1 MPSLDARGVATL
13 LREYAQR
20 SALRGDNPYRS
31 KAYSRAADSLATL
44 TVPLERLIAEERL
57 TEIPGVGEAI
67 ADIIT
72 KLHRTGTHPS
82 LEKLRKEIP
91 AGVLELLTVPGLRPD
106 KVLRLYK
113 DLGIASLAE
122 LEAAAKD
129 DRIKKAK
136 GLGGALQTKILQNL
150 AIAKSGEGRL
160 HLHRA
165 AALLA
170 HAKDSLRK
178 ARPELKRVTIAGD
191 FRRGCELVGDLTI
204 VAEAAKL
211 DKRSKA
217 SATDGLQIRL
227 SDRKH
232 FGAALLFATGSAAH
246 VEQLQALATENGMRL
261 ESDGLHKGRTLI
273 AGDEAEIYSALGL
286 PFIDPE
292 LREGRG
298 EVELAL
304 KGKLPK
310 LVTDKDLRGILH
322 CHTDASD
329 GTESLETMAKAT
341 RRRGFE
347 YFGVADHSKS
357 AHYAGGLSEEEIR
370 QQHRD
375 ADRLNKRFGKDFRI
389 LKGIESDIL
398 ADGSLDYADDVL
410 QRFDFVVASIHGRF
424 KLDRK
429 AQTQRL
435 LRAISDPH
443 TTIIGH
449 MTGRQLQRR
458 PGYEIDV
465 EKVLRACAKHDVVV
479 EINAHPWRLD
489 LDWRWHQV
497 ALEFGCLMSIN
508 PDAHSIPELD
518 HMRWGVAMAR
528 KGGVPADRV
537 TRCLFWKSRAISAR
551 SGARSPGRPDAA
563 DAVAVDLGRRFS
575 KPPRDWIVLLEGQGR
590 RTRRAICQAPLSGPP
605 AAAGLMPQALT
616 WHWRFPMP
624 RAMAAAAASQG
635 PR

>member
-1 MPSLDARGVATL
+1 MPSLDARGVASL

-20 SALRGDNPYRS
+20 TALRGGNPYRA
-31 KAYSRAADSLATL
+31 KAYSRAADSLAAL
-44 TVPLERLIAEERL
+44 AVPLDLLTAEDRL
-57 TEIPGVGEAI
+57 TEIPGVGDAI
-67 ADIIT
+67 ADIIA
-72 KLHRTGTHPS
+72 KIYKTGSHPS

-91 AGVLELLTVPGLRPD
+91 AGVLEMLAVPGLRPE

-113 DLGIASLAE
+113 DLGIGSLSE

-136 GLGGALQTKILQNL
+136 GLGAALQTKILQNL
-150 AIAKSGEGRL
+150 ALAKSGEGRL

-170 HAKDSLRK
+170 HAKDSIRK
-178 ARPELKRVTIAGD
+178 SRPELKRVTIAGD
-191 FRRGCELVGDLTI
+191 FRRGCELVGDLAI
-204 VAEAAKL
+204 VAEAPKTV
-211 DKRSKA
+211 KTSKTSPA
-217 SATDGLQIRL
+217 DGLQTRL

-232 FGAALLFATGSAAH
+232 FGAALLYATGSAAH
-246 VEQLQALATENGMRL
+246 IEQLQALAAEKGLRL
-261 ESDGLHKGRTLI
+261 EADGLHKGRTLI
-273 AGDEAEIYSALGL
+273 AGEEAEIYRALGL

-298 EVELAL
+298 EIEAAL

-310 LVTDKDLRGILH
+310 LVTDQDLRGILH

-329 GTESLETMAKAT
+329 GTETMESMAKAT
-341 RRRGFE
+341 RQRGFE

-357 AHYAGGLSEEEIR
+357 AHYAGGLSVEEIT
-370 QQHRD
+370 QQHRE

-389 LKGIESDIL
+389 LRGIESDIL
-398 ADGSLDYADDVL
+398 ADGSLDYDDDVL
-410 QRFDFVVASIHGRF
+410 ERFDFVVASIHGRF

-435 LRAISDPH
+435 LRAISDAH

-489 LDWRWHQV
+489 LDWRWHKA
-497 ALEFGCLMSIN
+497 ALEFGCMMSIN

-518 HMRWGVAMAR
+518 HMHWGVLMAR

-537 TRCLFWKSRAISAR
+537 LNAMTLPEITRYFRQKRRSLARAA
-551 SGARSPGRPDAA
+551 
-563 DAVAVDLGRRFS
+563 
-575 KPPRDWIVLLEGQGR
+575 
-590 RTRRAICQAPLSGPP
+590 
-605 AAAGLMPQALT
+605 
-616 WHWRFPMP
+616 
-624 RAMAAAAASQG
+624 
-635 PR
+635 

>member
-1 MPSLDARGVATL
+1 MP
-13 LREYAQR
+13 
-20 SALRGDNPYRS
+20 
-31 KAYSRAADSLATL
+31 
-44 TVPLERLIAEERL
+44 
-57 TEIPGVGEAI
+57 
-67 ADIIT
+67 
-72 KLHRTGTHPS
+72 
-82 LEKLRKEIP
+82 
-91 AGVLELLTVPGLRPD
+91 LLTSSPSCTRRAPIRPLRYPRACSRCSPFPASAPRRCC
-106 KVLRLYK
+106 VSTR
-113 DLGIASLAE
+113 ISASLPSPSWKPPPRTTAS
-122 LEAAAKD
+122 
-129 DRIKKAK
+129 KAK
-136 GLGGALQTKILQNL
+136 GLGAALQTKILQNL

-178 ARPELKRVTIAGD
+178 ARPELKRVTVAGD
-191 FRRGCELVGDLTI
+191 FRRGRELVGELTI
-204 VAEAAKL
+204 VAEAPKAAKT
-211 DKRSKA
+211 SKA
-217 SATDGLQIRL
+217 SVADGLQIRL
-227 SDRKH
+227 TDRKH

-246 VEQLQALATENGMRL
+246 VAQLQALAAEKGMRL
-261 ESDGLHKGRTLI
+261 EADGLHKGRSLI
-273 AGDEAEIYSALGL
+273 AGDETEIYRALDL

-298 EVELAL
+298 ELELAL

-310 LVTDKDLRGILH
+310 LVNDQDLRGILH

-329 GTESLETMAKAT
+329 GTETLETMAKAT
-341 RRRGFE
+341 RQRGFE

-357 AHYAGGLSEEEIR
+357 AHYAGGLSEEEIA

-489 LDWRWHQV
+489 LDWRWHQA
-497 ALEFGCLMSIN
+497 ALGFGCMMIIN
-508 PDAHSIPELD
+508 PDAHSVPELD
-518 HMRWGVAMAR
+518 HMHWGVEMAR
-528 KGGVPADRV
+528 KGGVPATLV
-537 TRCLFWKSRAISAR
+537 SSN
-551 SGARSPGRPDAA
+551 
-563 DAVAVDLGRRFS
+563 
-575 KPPRDWIVLLEGQGR
+575 
-590 RTRRAICQAPLSGPP
+590 TRR
-605 AAAGLMPQALT
+605 
-616 WHWRFPMP
+616 R
-624 RAMAAAAASQG
+624 
-635 PR
+635 

>member
-1 MPSLDARGVATL
+1 VPSLDARTVASL

-20 SALRGDNPYRS
+20 TALRGGNPYRA
-31 KAYSRAADSLATL
+31 KAYSRAADRLAAL
-44 TVPLERLIAEERL
+44 AIPLHVLVAEDRL

-72 KLHRTGTHPS
+72 KLHKTGTHPS

-91 AGVLELLTVPGLRPD
+91 QSVLEMLAVPGLRPE

-113 DLGIASLAE
+113 DLAITSLSE

-150 AIAKSGEGRL
+150 AIAKSGRGRF

-170 HAKDSLRK
+170 HAKDSIRK
-178 ARPELKRVTIAGD
+178 SQPELKRVTIAGD

-204 VAEAAKL
+204 VAEAT
-211 DKRSKA
+211 KA
-217 SATDGLQIRL
+217 SKTSKPSPADGLQIRL
-227 SDRKH
+227 SDRRH
-232 FGAALLFATGSAAH
+232 FGATLLFATGSAAH
-246 VEQLQALATENGMRL
+246 IEQLRTLAGEKEMRL
-261 ESDGLHKGRTLI
+261 EADGLHKGRTLI
-273 AGDEAEIYSALGL
+273 AGDEADIYRALGL

-292 LREGRG
+292 PREGRG
-298 EVELAL
+298 EIELAL

-310 LVTDKDLRGILH
+310 LVTDEDLRGILH

-329 GTESLETMAKAT
+329 GTETLETMAKAT
-341 RRRGFE
+341 RQRKFE

-357 AHYAGGLSEEEIR
+357 AHYAGGLSVEEIA
-370 QQHRD
+370 QQHRE
-375 ADRLNKRFGKDFRI
+375 ADRLNERFGKDFRI

-398 ADGSLDYADDVL
+398 ADGSLDYPDEVL
-410 QRFDFVVASIHGRF
+410 ERFDFVVGSIHGRF

-429 AQTQRL
+429 PQTQRL
-435 LRAISDPH
+435 LRAISNPQ

-458 PGYEIDV
+458 PGYEIDI
-465 EKVLRACAKHDVVV
+465 EKVLRACAKHDVVI

-489 LDWRWHQV
+489 LDWRWHQA
-497 ALEFGCLMSIN
+497 ALDFGCMLSIN

-518 HMRWGVAMAR
+518 HMHWGVQMAR

-537 TRCLFWKSRAISAR
+537 LNAMTLPEITRYFRQKRRSLARAA
-551 SGARSPGRPDAA
+551 
-563 DAVAVDLGRRFS
+563 
-575 KPPRDWIVLLEGQGR
+575 
-590 RTRRAICQAPLSGPP
+590 
-605 AAAGLMPQALT
+605 
-616 WHWRFPMP
+616 
-624 RAMAAAAASQG
+624 
-635 PR
+635 

>member
-1 MPSLDARGVATL
+1 VPFLDARAVASL

-20 SALRGDNPYRS
+20 TALRGGNPYSS
-31 KAYSRAADSLATL
+31 KAYARAGDSLAAL
-44 TVPLERLIAEERL
+44 IVPLDVLIAEDRL
-57 TEIPGVGEAI
+57 TEIPGVGDAI

-72 KLHRTGTHPS
+72 KLHKTGTHPS
-82 LEKLRKEIP
+82 LEKLRQDIP
-91 AGVLELLTVPGLRPD
+91 AGVLEMLAVPGLRPE

-113 DLGIASLAE
+113 DLGITSLAE

-165 AALLA
+165 AVLLS
-170 HAKDSLRK
+170 HAKDALRK

-204 VAEAAKL
+204 VAEAVQT
-211 DKRSKA
+211 DKTSKA
-217 SATDGLQIRL
+217 SAADGLEIRL

-232 FGAALLFATGSAAH
+232 FGVTLLFATGSTAH
-246 VEQLQALATENGMRL
+246 IEKLQALAAEKGMRL
-261 ESDGLHKGRTLI
+261 ESAGLHKGRTLI
-273 AGDEAEIYSALGL
+273 ASDEADIYRALGL

-298 EVELAL
+298 EIELAQ

-329 GTESLETMAKAT
+329 GTETLEAMAKAT
-341 RRRGFE
+341 RQRGFE

-357 AHYAGGLSEEEIR
+357 AHYAGGLSVEEIA
-370 QQHRD
+370 QQHRE

-389 LKGIESDIL
+389 LKGIECDIL

-410 QRFDFVVASIHGRF
+410 ERFDFVVASIHGRF

-449 MTGRQLQRR
+449 MTGRQLLRR
-458 PGYEIDV
+458 PGYEIDID
-465 EKVLRACAKHDVVV
+465 KVLRACAKHDVVV

-489 LDWRWHQV
+489 LDWRWHQA
-497 ALEFGCLMSIN
+497 ALAFGCMMSIN
-508 PDAHSIPELD
+508 PDAHSVPELD
-518 HMRWGVAMAR
+518 HMHWGVQMAR
-528 KGGVPADRV
+528 KGGVPPDRV
-537 TRCLFWKSRAISAR
+537 LNAKTLQDITHYLRQKRRSLARAA
-551 SGARSPGRPDAA
+551 
-563 DAVAVDLGRRFS
+563 
-575 KPPRDWIVLLEGQGR
+575 
-590 RTRRAICQAPLSGPP
+590 
-605 AAAGLMPQALT
+605 
-616 WHWRFPMP
+616 
-624 RAMAAAAASQG
+624 
-635 PR
+635 

>member
-1 MPSLDARGVATL
+1 VTSVDDRTVASL

-20 SALRGDNPYRS
+20 TALRGGNPYRA
-31 KAYSRAADSLATL
+31 KAYFRAADSLSAL
-44 TVPLERLIAEERL
+44 AVPLDELIGEGRL
-57 TEIPGVGEAI
+57 TEIPGVGDAI
-67 ADIIT
+67 ADVIT

-82 LEKLRKEIP
+82 LEKLRKELP
-91 AGVLELLTVPGLRPD
+91 AGVLEMLAVPGLRPE
-106 KVLRLYK
+106 KVLRLHH

-122 LEAAAKD
+122 LELAAKK

-136 GLGGALQTKILQNL
+136 GLGAGLQTKILQNL

-165 AALLA
+165 AALLGQ
-170 HAKDSLRK
+170 AKDALLKSN
-178 ARPELKRVTIAGD
+178 PDLKRVTIAGD
-191 FRRGCELVGDLTI
+191 FRRGCELVGDLAI
-204 VAEAAKL
+204 VAEAAKP
-211 DKRSKA
+211 
-217 SATDGLQIRL
+217 SAGSSTNGLHMCF

-232 FGAALLFATGSAAH
+232 FGATLLMATGSAAH
-246 VEQLQALATENGMRL
+246 VEQLQALAADKGMRL
-261 ESDGLHKGRTLI
+261 EADGLHKGRKMI
-273 AGDEAEIYSALGL
+273 AGDEAEIYHALGL

-298 EVELAL
+298 EIELAL
-304 KGKLPK
+304 KDKLPK

-329 GTESLETMAKAT
+329 GRETLETMANAT
-341 RRRGFE
+341 RQRGFE

-357 AHYAGGLSEEEIR
+357 AHYAGGLSVKAIA
-370 QQHRD
+370 QQQRE
-375 ADRLNKRFGKDFRI
+375 ADRLNKRFGKDFRV

-398 ADGSLDYADDVL
+398 ADGTLDYPDDVL
-410 QRFDFVVASIHGRF
+410 GQFDFVVASIHGRF

-458 PGYEIDV
+458 PGYEIDI
-465 EKVLRACAKHDVVV
+465 EKVLRACAKEDVVV

-489 LDWRWHQV
+489 LDWRWHRA
-497 ALEFGCLMSIN
+497 ALEFGCMMSIN

-518 HMRWGVAMAR
+518 HMHWGVEIAR

-537 TRCLFWKSRAISAR
+537 LNAMS
-551 SGARSPGRPDAA
+551 
-563 DAVAVDLGRRFS
+563 
-575 KPPRDWIVLLEGQGR
+575 LLEIIRYLRQKR
-590 RTRRAICQAPLSGPP
+590 RSFARAA
-605 AAAGLMPQALT
+605 
-616 WHWRFPMP
+616 
-624 RAMAAAAASQG
+624 
-635 PR
+635 

>member
-1 MPSLDARGVATL
+1 MPSLDARAVAGL

-20 SALRGDNPYRS
+20 TALRGGNPYRA
-31 KAYSRAADSLATL
+31 KAYSRAADSVAALADP
-44 TVPLERLIAEERL
+44 VDVLIDEDRL
-57 TEIPGVGEAI
+57 TEIPGVGDAI

-72 KLHRTGTHPS
+72 KLHKTGSHPS

-91 AGVLELLTVPGLRPD
+91 EGVLEMLAVPGLRPE
-106 KVLRLYK
+106 KVLRLYFK

-136 GLGGALQTKILQNL
+136 GLGAALQTKILQNL

-170 HAKDSLRK
+170 HAQASIRK

-191 FRRGCELVGDLTI
+191 FRRGCELVGDLAI
-204 VAEAAKL
+204 VAEAAEA
-211 DKRSKA
+211 SKA
-217 SATDGLQIRL
+217 PNPSPADGLQIRL

-232 FGAALLFATGSAAH
+232 FGATLLFATGSAAH
-246 VEQLQALATENGMRL
+246 IEQLQALAAEKGMRL
-261 ESDGLHKGRTLI
+261 KADGLLKGRTLV
-273 AGDEAEIYSALGL
+273 AGEEAEIYRALGL
-286 PFIDPE
+286 PFIAPE

-298 EVELAL
+298 EIELAL
-304 KGKLPK
+304 KGKLPR
-310 LVTDKDLRGILH
+310 LVTDQDLRGILH

-329 GTESLETMAKAT
+329 GTETLETMARAT
-341 RRRGFE
+341 RQRGFE

-357 AHYAGGLSEEEIR
+357 AHYAGGMSVEEIG
-370 QQHRD
+370 QQHRE

-398 ADGSLDYADDVL
+398 ADGSLDYDDEVL
-410 QRFDFVVASIHGRF
+410 ERFDFVVASIHGRF

-489 LDWRWHQV
+489 LV
-497 ALEFGCLMSIN
+497 
-508 PDAHSIPELD
+508 
-518 HMRWGVAMAR
+518 
-528 KGGVPADRV
+528 
-537 TRCLFWKSRAISAR
+537 
-551 SGARSPGRPDAA
+551 GAGTGQPSNLAA
-563 DAVAVDLGRRFS
+563 
-575 KPPRDWIVLLEGQGR
+575 
-590 RTRRAICQAPLSGPP
+590 C
-605 AAAGLMPQALT
+605 
-616 WHWRFPMP
+616 
-624 RAMAAAAASQG
+624 
-635 PR
+635 

>member
-1 MPSLDARGVATL
+1 MPSLAARGVASL

-20 SALRGDNPYRS
+20 AALRGGNPYRA
-31 KAYSRAADSLATL
+31 KAYSRAADSLAAL
-44 TVPLERLIAEERL
+44 AVPLDELIAEDRL
-57 TEIPGVGEAI
+57 TEIPGVGDAI

-72 KLHRTGTHPS
+72 KLHKTGSHPS

-91 AGVLELLTVPGLRPD
+91 PGVLEMLAIPGLRPE

-113 DLGIASLAE
+113 DLGIGSLSE
-122 LEAAAKD
+122 LEAAAKG

-136 GLGGALQTKILQNL
+136 GLGAALQTKILQNL

-165 AALLA
+165 SALLT
-170 HAKDSLRK
+170 HAKDSIRK
-178 ARPELKRVTIAGD
+178 SRPELKRVTIAGE
-191 FRRGCELVGDLTI
+191 FRRGCELVGDLAI
-204 VAEAAKL
+204 VAEAAKP
-211 DKRSKA
+211 DKTSTP
-217 SATDGLQIRL
+217 SADGLQIRV

-232 FGAALLFATGSAAH
+232 FGAALLFATGSAGH
-246 VEQLQALATENGMRL
+246 IEQLQALAAETGMRL
-261 ESDGLHKGRTLI
+261 DADGLHKGRTLI
-273 AGDEAEIYSALGL
+273 AGEEADIYQAFGL

-298 EVELAL
+298 EIEAAL

-310 LVTDKDLRGILH
+310 LVSDQDLRGILH

-329 GTESLETMAKAT
+329 GTETLETMAKAT
-341 RRRGFE
+341 RQRGFE

-357 AHYAGGLSEEEIR
+357 AHYAGGLSVEEIA
-370 QQHRD
+370 QQHRE

-398 ADGSLDYADDVL
+398 ADGSLDYDDEVL
-410 QRFDFVVASIHGRF
+410 ERFDFVVASIHGRF

-489 LDWRWHQV
+489 LDWRWHQA
-497 ALEFGCLMSIN
+497 ALEFGCMLSIN

-518 HMRWGVAMAR
+518 HMHWGVQMAR

-537 TRCLFWKSRAISAR
+537 LNAMKLPEITRYFRQKRRSLARAA
-551 SGARSPGRPDAA
+551 
-563 DAVAVDLGRRFS
+563 
-575 KPPRDWIVLLEGQGR
+575 
-590 RTRRAICQAPLSGPP
+590 
-605 AAAGLMPQALT
+605 
-616 WHWRFPMP
+616 
-624 RAMAAAAASQG
+624 
-635 PR
+635 

>member
-1 MPSLDARGVATL
+1 MPSVDARGVASL

-20 SALRGDNPYRS
+20 TALRGGNPYRA
-31 KAYSRAADSLATL
+31 KAYSRAADRLAAL
-44 TVPLERLIAEERL
+44 AIPLHVLIAEDRL

-67 ADIIT
+67 ADVVA
-72 KLHRTGTHPS
+72 KLHKTGTHPS

-91 AGVLELLTVPGLRPD
+91 EGVLEMLAVPGLRPE

-113 DLGIASLAE
+113 DLGITSLAE

-136 GLGGALQTKILQNL
+136 GLGTSLQTKILQNL
-150 AIAKSGEGRL
+150 TIAKSGEGRL

-170 HAKDSLRK
+170 HAKDAIRRSQ
-178 ARPELKRVTIAGD
+178 PELKRVTIAGD
-191 FRRGCELVGDLTI
+191 FRRGCELVGDLAI
-204 VAEAAKL
+204 VAKL
-211 DKRSKA
+211 PKAGKMSKPPP
-217 SATDGLQIRL
+217 TGGLQIRL

-232 FGAALLFATGSAAH
+232 FGATLLFATGSAAH
-246 VEQLQALATENGMRL
+246 IEQLRTLAAENEMRL
-261 ESDGLHKGRTLI
+261 ERDGLHKGRTVI
-273 AGDEAEIYSALGL
+273 AAEETDIYRALGL

-298 EVELAL
+298 EIELAL
-304 KGKLPK
+304 NGKLPK
-310 LVTDKDLRGILH
+310 LVTDQDLRGILH
-322 CHTDASD
+322 CLTDASD
-329 GTESLETMAKAT
+329 GTETLDTMAKAT
-341 RRRGFE
+341 RQRGFE

-357 AHYAGGLSEEEIR
+357 AHYAGGLSVEQIVE
-370 QQHRD
+370 QHRE

-398 ADGSLDYADDVL
+398 ADGSLDYTDDVL
-410 QRFDFVVASIHGRF
+410 ECFDFVVASIHGRF

-458 PGYEIDV
+458 PGYEIDI

-489 LDWRWHQV
+489 LDWRWHQA
-497 ALEFGCLMSIN
+497 ALEFGCMMSIN

-518 HMRWGVAMAR
+518 HMHWGVEMAR
-528 KGGVPADRV
+528 KRGVPADRV
-537 TRCLFWKSRAISAR
+537 LNAMTLAEITRYLRHKRRSLARAA
-551 SGARSPGRPDAA
+551 
-563 DAVAVDLGRRFS
+563 
-575 KPPRDWIVLLEGQGR
+575 
-590 RTRRAICQAPLSGPP
+590 
-605 AAAGLMPQALT
+605 
-616 WHWRFPMP
+616 
-624 RAMAAAAASQG
+624 
-635 PR
+635 